1 MSQPNETEITN
12 IKKKLTAVKE
22 LAKNNI
28 DKILIRGDKI
38 DQLVDKSGYLEH
50 SSSEFYRSTRSL
62 KRKMCCKKV
71 KCIILSL
78 LVIGFFTYLLLFTIC
93 GSADLKN
100 C

>member
-1 MSQPNETEITN
+1 MSLSNETEINN
-12 IKKKLTAVKE
+12 IKKKLTIVKE
-22 LAKNNI
+22 LAKKNI
-28 DKILIRGDKI
+28 DKILIRGEKI
-38 DQLVDKSGYLEH
+38 DQLVDKSGYLEY

-78 LVIGFFTYLLLFTIC
+78 LVIGFLIYLLLFTIC
-93 GSADLKN
+93 GNANLRN